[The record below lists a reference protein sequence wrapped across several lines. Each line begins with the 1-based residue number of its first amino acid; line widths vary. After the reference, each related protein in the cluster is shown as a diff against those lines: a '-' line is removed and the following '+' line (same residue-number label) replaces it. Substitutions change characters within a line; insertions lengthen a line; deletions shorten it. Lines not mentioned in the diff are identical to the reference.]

1 MFMGLIDG
9 LLNTALDVAS
19 APIDVLK
26 DVVEGNENNRTQR
39 KVGKTLQDFGSIFD
53 FMD

>member
-1 MFMGLIDG
+1 MGLLDG
-9 LLNTALDVAS
+9 LLNTALDIAS

-26 DVVEGNENNRTQR
+26 DVAEGNENNRTQR
-39 KVGKTLQDFGSIFD
+39 KVGKTLEDFGSIFD